1 MYHLR
6 LAFCGTKYHGWQY
19 QENAISVQGVL
30 HSKLEKIFKKEC
42 PYPAGCSRTD
52 TAVHALDFIATLPEI
67 VRIPPDALKRGLNS
81 LLPRDIRIIEVTTPE
96 GEFLDGRAFVKGK
109 HYRYLIC
116 TSQTA
121 SPFAKDLSWH
131 SAYDLDLGKMNQA
144 LDYFIG
150 THDFESFMATGS
162 DVKSTVRT
170 IKKARI
176 KQMDNYLVLDWV
188 GDGFLK
194 HQIRIM
200 SGTLV
205 AVGRGRIE
213 VNDIPEIIA
222 AKDRDKAEQTLPGK
236 GLYLYKLFSTEE
248 EMDSYQFPDI
258 FQDMVW

>member
-1 MYHLR
+1 MYLFR
-6 LAFCGTKYHGWQY
+6 LTFCGTKYHGWQY
-19 QENAISVQGVL
+19 QDNAVTVQGIL
-30 HSKLEKIFKKEC
+30 QHRLSKIFKQEC

-52 TAVHALDFIATLPEI
+52 TGVHALDFIATLPEI
-67 VRIPPDALKRGLNS
+67 VKIPPDALKKGVNS
-81 LLPRDIRIIEVTTPE
+81 LLPKDIRIKEVTTPE

-109 HYRYLIC
+109 HYRYLIS
-116 TSQTA
+116 TNETA
-121 SPFAKDLSWH
+121 APFAKDLSWH
-131 SAYDLDLGKMNQA
+131 SAYDLDIEKMQKA
-144 LDYFIG
+144 LEYFIG

-213 VNDIPEIIA
+213 VNDIPKIIA

-236 GLYLYKLFSTEE
+236 GLYLYKLFSSED
-248 EMDSYQFPDI
+248 EMDSYEFPDK

>member
-1 MYHLR
+1 MYLIK
-6 LAFCGTKYHGWQY
+6 LTFCGTKYHGWQY

-42 PYPAGCSRTD
+42 PFPAGCSRTD

-67 VRIPPDALKRGLNS
+67 VRIPPEALKKGLNS
-81 LLPRDIRIIEVTTPE
+81 LLPKDIRIKEVATPV
-96 GEFLDGRAFVKGK
+96 GEFIDGRAFVKGK

-116 TSQTA
+116 TGQTA

-131 SAYDLDLGKMNQA
+131 SAYNLDLDKMRKA
-144 LDYFIG
+144 MDLFIG

-162 DVKSTVRT
+162 DVKSTIRT
-170 IKKARI
+170 IKKTELT
-176 KQMDNYLVLDWV
+176 QMGNYLVLDWV

-213 VNDIPEIIA
+213 VEDIPRIIA

-236 GLYLYKLFSTEE
+236 GLYLYKLFSSKE
-248 EMDSYQFPDI
+248 EMDSYEFPDK